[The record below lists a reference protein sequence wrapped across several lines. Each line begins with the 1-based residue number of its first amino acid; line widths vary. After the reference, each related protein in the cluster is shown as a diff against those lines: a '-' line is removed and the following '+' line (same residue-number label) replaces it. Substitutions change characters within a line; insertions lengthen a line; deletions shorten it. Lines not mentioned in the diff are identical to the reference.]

1 MVECASK
8 TLGSVVQ
15 PETVTK
21 LRRYQIFD
29 AIVDTNDEITMEI
42 GTLVHAEAFL
52 ASDGSSITCTVATTK
67 VTITQAALVDARV
80 YGMATGSV

>member
-21 LRRYQIFD
+21 LRRHQTFD
-29 AIVDTNDEITMEI
+29 AIVNTDEEITMEI

-52 ASDGSSITCTVATTK
+52 ASSGASITCTVATTK
-67 VTITQAALVDARV
+67 VTITEGALVDERV